1 MRTFQFFSILSAFS
15 LLTAC
20 GGGGE
25 IQTLQIEPYKVACM
39 GFVTQMC
46 LVTQNETDTQPTLEY
61 DWIEGF
67 EYEWGKRY
75 EIITE
80 TTEISDPPADG
91 SSQRVELVEVVTA
104 EPVDAGTTF
113 SFNIRPQEYSQMGYM
128 AHVEQV
134 STDDNTQ
141 WRMLDQQAF
150 SASEEVGQALVS
162 ALAGEADARLEF
174 EFQEDLSI
182 VLLSVTLL

>member
-1 MRTFQFFSILSAFS
+1 MRNLQFVSIISALG

-20 GGGGE
+20 GGE

-91 SSQRVELVEVVTA
+91 SSQRVELVEVVKA
-104 EPVDAGTTF
+104 EAVERQAARTSSGGGRPNASPAPPGSLRDA
-113 SFNIRPQEYSQMGYM
+113 PC
-128 AHVEQV
+128 
-134 STDDNTQ
+134 
-141 WRMLDQQAF
+141 
-150 SASEEVGQALVS
+150 AS
-162 ALAGEADARLEF
+162 
-174 EFQEDLSI
+174 
-182 VLLSVTLL
+182 

>member
-1 MRTFQFFSILSAFS
+1 MRKVQFISILSALS
-15 LLTAC
+15 LLAAC
-20 GGGGE
+20 GGE
-25 IQTLQIEPYKVACM
+25 TQTLQVEPYKVACM

-46 LVTQNETDTQPTLEY
+46 LVTQNATDTQSTLEY

-91 SSQRVELVEVVTA
+91 SSQRVELVEVVKA
-104 EPVDAGTTF
+104 EPVAAGTTF
-113 SFNIRPQEYSQMGYM
+113 SFNIQPQEYSPMGNM

-134 STDDNTQ
+134 SADDNTQ
-141 WRMLDQQAF
+141 WRMLDQQPF
-150 SASEEVGQALVS
+150 SASEEVGQELVNVLS
-162 ALAGEADARLEF
+162 GDTMVRL
-174 EFQEDLSI
+174 
-182 VLLSVTLL
+182 

>member
-1 MRTFQFFSILSAFS
+1 MRKVQFLSILSALG

-20 GGGGE
+20 GGE
-25 IQTLQIEPYKVACM
+25 TQTLQVEPYKVACM
-39 GFVTQMC
+39 AFVTQMC
-46 LVTQNETDTQPTLEY
+46 LLTQNETQTQPTLES

-67 EYEWGKRY
+67 DYEWGKRY

-91 SSQRVELVEVVTA
+91 SSQRVDLVEVVKA
-104 EPVDAGTTF
+104 EPVAAGTTF
-113 SFNIRPQEYSQMGYM
+113 SFDIQPQEYSPMGNM

-134 STDDNTQ
+134 SADDNTQ
-141 WRMLDQQAF
+141 WRMLDQQPF
-150 SASEEVGQALVS
+150 SASEEVGQSLVS
-162 ALAGEADARLEF
+162 ALAGETDASLEF

>member
-1 MRTFQFFSILSAFS
+1 MRNLQTVSLLSVIG

-20 GGGGE
+20 SGE
-25 IQTLQIEPYKVACM
+25 TQTLQVEPYKVACM
-39 GFVTQMC
+39 AFVTQMC
-46 LVTQNETDTQPTLEY
+46 LLTQNETQTQPTVES

-67 EYEWGKRY
+67 DYEWGKRY

-91 SSQRVELVEVVTA
+91 SSQRVELVEVVKA

-113 SFNIRPQEYSQMGYM
+113 SFSIQPQEYSRMDYM
-128 AHVEQV
+128 PHVEQL
-134 STDDNTQ
+134 SADDNTQ
-141 WRMLDQQAF
+141 WRMLDQQPF
-150 SASEEVGQALVS
+150 SCSEEVGQTLVS
-162 ALAGEADARLEF
+162 ALTDETDVSLEF